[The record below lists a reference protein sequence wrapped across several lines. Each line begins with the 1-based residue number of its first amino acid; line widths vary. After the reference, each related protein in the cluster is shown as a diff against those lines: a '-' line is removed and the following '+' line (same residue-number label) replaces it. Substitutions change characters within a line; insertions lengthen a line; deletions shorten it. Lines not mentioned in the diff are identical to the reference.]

1 MRKTREDA
9 KKPQKNLQKSQKSA
23 CIYAPLLVKSH
34 LCHFIKPK
42 TAIAPVFIRGVAV
55 FVFALICTIFE
66 IVLFFLLRF
75 FDDCPHICLRDEFII
90 RSETEGCVQG
100 IC

>member
-1 MRKTREDA
+1 MRSNDEIPEEILR
-9 KKPQKNLQKSQKSA
+9 
-23 CIYAPLLVKSH
+23 
-34 LCHFIKPK
+34 LCLYYGKIPSLTFYKAK

-90 RSETEGCVQG
+90 RSETEGCMQG